1 MPANIPLSLEGEGR
15 GEGEKHEHI
24 PPMSP
29 ISVEQNIQIIRALSN
44 DLAGFLYTLPEDVWR
59 DADVYASACDRWN
72 MADVVAHL
80 VDVAITFTMSIE
92 RAVNGSVSPPMG
104 YRNLTAEERIESV
117 ISLRDAYGED
127 LFPEFNTSC
136 LRLNRLIVGLEPDQ
150 YELPAWHPFRVMTVE
165 RLIELRAMELA
176 VHGWDV
182 RYGIDRSAAINPVA
196 VPFLKDWVHGWLRA
210 CFRPQH
216 QTAPDIRLRFILTD
230 TTDEQYDLTVRADDF
245 SLDPTDPSTYAR
257 GLERATDA
265 DATLELD
272 SSSYILFLMGR
283 LPLRRSVRRGRI
295 TLHGDQAL
303 AEQFP
308 NWFPGV

>member
-1 MPANIPLSLEGEGR
+1 M
-15 GEGEKHEHI
+15 
-24 PPMSP
+24 
-29 ISVEQNIQIIRALSN
+29 SVEEKIQIIRALSN
-44 DLAGFLYTLPEDVWR
+44 DLASFLYTLPEDVWR
-59 DADVYASACDRWN
+59 DADVYGSACDQWN

-80 VDVAITFTMSIE
+80 IDVANTFTLSIE
-92 RAVNGSVSPPMG
+92 RAVSGNVSPPMG
-104 YRNLTAEERIESV
+104 NRQLTSEEWVQSV

-127 LFPEFNTSC
+127 LFPEFNTAC
-136 LRLNRLIVGLEPDQ
+136 LRFNRLIMDLEPEQ

-165 RLIELRAMELA
+165 RLIDLRAMELA

-196 VPFLKDWVHGWLRA
+196 VPFLKGWVHRWLRA
-210 CFRPQH
+210 SFRPRSEGD
-216 QTAPDIRLRFILTD
+216 PDVRLRFILTD
-230 TTDEQYDLTVRADDF
+230 ASDGSYDLTVRSDDF
-245 SLDPTDPSTYAR
+245 TLDTSDQSA
-257 GLERATDA
+257 DV

-283 LPLRRSVRRGRI
+283 LPLRRSIRRGRI
-295 TLHGDQAL
+295 ALDGNQAL